1 MKPSVQALVDQND
14 CIKKLVANG
23 PEVRSNDFLTS
34 VREKFLKYGT
44 LSERQIAAVEKSYE
58 YAEKRQ
64 INIARR
70 EAERAEL
77 IATGVKA
84 PEGKALV
91 IGEIVS
97 VKLAKYGWGLTV
109 KTADGWA
116 AWLRM
121 PNGLA
126 GEDAPVNLRGK
137 KIKFEATLTRS
148 DRDDLFAFAK
158 KPTNAAIV
166 A

>member
-1 MKPSVQALVDQND
+1 MKPSVQALVEQND
-14 CIKKLVANG
+14 SIKKLVANG
-23 PEVRSNDFLTS
+23 PEVRSNDFLAS
-34 VREKFLKYGT
+34 VRDKLLKYGS
-44 LSERQIAAVEKSYE
+44 LSERQIAAVTRTYE
-58 YAEKRQ
+58 YSENRQ
-64 INIARR
+64 AATARR

-77 IATGVKA
+77 VATGVKA

-91 IGEIVS
+91 IGEIVA
-97 VKLAKYGWGLTV
+97 VKSAKYGWGLTV
-109 KTADGWA
+109 KTVDGWA

-126 GEDAPVNLRGK
+126 GDDSPASLRGK

-158 KPTNAAIV
+158 KPSNAVITA
-166 A
+166 